1 MSDWRKLRPLEWNTY
16 VNQEVLVTVHEKQ
29 QVRGWVY
36 TVDPVSASLVL
47 VRFNALSQAS
57 VTVVMGHAVEQVE
70 ILQEADQDTAQ
81 RLGSVFHHQ
90 ATPALSPAQ
99 LQVRRDSLRLWLE
112 QNRVPVQEDG
122 KTLRVAGVL
131 TISAPYGA
139 QDCSSPNEIILARV
153 QELLERQARTGGHSQ
168 VV

>member
-16 VNQEVLVTVHEKQ
+16 IHQEVLVTAHEKQ

-47 VRFNALSQAS
+47 VQFGASSQAS

-70 ILQEADQDTAQ
+70 ILQGAGQDTAQ
-81 RLGSVFHHQ
+81 RLSSVFQPQ
-90 ATPALSPAQ
+90 AKVALSPAR
-99 LQVRRDSLRLWLE
+99 LETRRESLRLWLE

-122 KTLRVAGVL
+122 KTLKVAGVL

-153 QELLERQARTGGHSQ
+153 QELLERHSKTI
-168 VV
+168 